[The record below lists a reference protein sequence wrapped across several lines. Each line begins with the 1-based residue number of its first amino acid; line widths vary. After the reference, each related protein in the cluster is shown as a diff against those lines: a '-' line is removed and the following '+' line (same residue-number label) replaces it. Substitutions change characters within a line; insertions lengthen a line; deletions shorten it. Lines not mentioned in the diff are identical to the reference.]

1 MDPGPVE
8 SAPATSQS
16 TRIPQATA
24 MAPTASSSTSSPKCQ
39 PTQPTKEQLLEEVHS
54 VVQCIPTKAMPT
66 HKSSLL
72 PLFYLARKSPGTAGA

>member
-16 TRIPQATA
+16 TRILQATA
-24 MAPTASSSTSSPKCQ
+24 MAPTASSSTSLPKSQ

-54 VVQCIPTKAMPT
+54 VVQCKSNKNMPT
-66 HKSSLL
+66 HTVYLL
-72 PLFYLARKSPGTAGA
+72 LLIYSARKFPGTAGA